1 MHAVNVKIP
10 TQPLGGDAHDD
21 PLSTPQAFIAASPQ
35 SKNFKQEVTDM
46 LTTPTIETFTL
57 TETKDKKITL
67 TAYVAGATPDVP
79 PSLKRRAVL
88 ICPGGSYRYC
98 SNTEGEPIALAYLSA
113 GFNAFVLDY
122 SVTSETEKGKKFP
135 GQLIEA
141 AMAMKFIKDNA
152 EKFHIDPN
160 YVFVNGYS
168 AGGHLAASLGILY
181 NSDYVK
187 NALDIPENYARPA
200 GMILAYP
207 VITSGKYTHAQSI
220 KNILH
225 EDAENEEAR
234 RAVSLETRV
243 DKNTVPAFVWHT
255 RTDALVP
262 VENSLL
268 FASALAEN
276 GIPFELHV
284 YPNGPH
290 GLSLATAVVGKIND
304 VAAQW
309 FGESVRWMNSMAI

>member
-1 MHAVNVKIP
+1 
-10 TQPLGGDAHDD
+10 
-21 PLSTPQAFIAASPQ
+21 
-35 SKNFKQEVTDM
+35 M
-46 LTTPTIETFTL
+46 LTVPTIETFTL

-67 TAYVAGATPDVP
+67 TAYIAGATPAVP
-79 PSLKRRAVL
+79 PSLCRRAVL

-98 SNTEGEPIALAYLSA
+98 SNVEGEPIALAYLAS

-122 SVTSETEKGKKFP
+122 SVTSEEEEGKKFP

-181 NSDYVK
+181 NCDCVK
-187 NALDIPENYARPA
+187 AALNIPENYARPA

-207 VITSGKYTHAQSI
+207 VITSGKYTHAESI

-225 EDAENEEAR
+225 EDAENEESR
-234 RAVSLETRV
+234 LTVSLEKRV
-243 DKNTVPAFVWHT
+243 DQNTVPAFIWHT

-268 FASALAEN
+268 LATALAEN

-284 YPNGPH
+284 YPDGPH
-290 GLSLATAVVGKIND
+290 GLSLSNSVVGRVNDTAAAWFSDSLRWIN
-304 VAAQW
+304 
-309 FGESVRWMNSMAI
+309 SIKL